1 MHYYNIYNLLYITN
15 TNLTEPV
22 GKSLIEIAKAV
33 LQTEAESVLALQER
47 IDDNF
52 EKICNTLKG
61 CRGKVVLIGM
71 GKSGHVAKK
80 ISSTMA
86 STGTPSF
93 FLHPGEA
100 GHGDLGMV
108 TRDDVA
114 IMISYSGEADEI
126 LALLPGIKRMNV
138 PIISLTG
145 NVKSSIAKSSDFH
158 LDVSVDKEACPN
170 NLAPTSSTTAAL
182 AMGDAIAVSLINANN
197 FTPEDFAMSHP
208 SGSLGRRL
216 LTLVSSI
223 MQSGEDIPM
232 VLKDTLLIDSL
243 IVMSEKALGMVLVTE
258 NGKLAGIF
266 TDGDLRR
273 TLESNTE
280 FQKLTIED
288 VMTKDCKSIEPQEPA
303 SMAMQMMEK
312 YSLNSMPV
320 VDSNNNIVGA
330 INMHTLIQ
338 AKLF

>member
-1 MHYYNIYNLLYITN
+1 M
-15 TNLTEPV
+15 

-33 LQTEAESVLALQER
+33 IQTEAESILALKDR
-47 IDDNF
+47 INNDF
-52 EKICNTLKG
+52 AKACETLKN
-61 CRGKVVLIGM
+61 CRGKVVLVGM
-71 GKSGHVAKK
+71 GKSGHIAKK
-80 ISSTMA
+80 ISSTLS

-93 FLHPGEA
+93 YLHPGEA

-108 TRDDVA
+108 SHDDVV
-114 IMISYSGEADEI
+114 IIVSYSGESDEI
-126 LALLPGIKRMNV
+126 IALLPGIQRMNV
-138 PIISLTG
+138 PIISMTG
-145 NVKSSIAKSSDFH
+145 NINSLVASSSDFH
-158 LDVSVDKEACPN
+158 LDVSVEKEACPN
-170 NLAPTSSTTAAL
+170 NLAPTSSTTSAL
-182 AMGDAIAVSLINANN
+182 VMGDAIAVSLINAHN
-197 FTPEDFAMSHP
+197 FTPEDFARSHP

-223 MQSGEDIPM
+223 MQSGDDIPM
-232 VLKDTLLIDSL
+232 VSKETLLIDSL
-243 IVMSEKALGMVLVTE
+243 LVMSEKALGMVLIAE
-258 NGKLAGIF
+258 DGKLVGIF

-273 TLESNTE
+273 TLESKMN

-303 SMAMQMMEK
+303 LKAIKMMEK

-320 VDSNNNIVGA
+320 VDSNHNIVGA

>member
-1 MHYYNIYNLLYITN
+1 M
-15 TNLTEPV
+15 TEPV

-303 SMAMQMMEK
+303 LMAMQMMEK

>member
-1 MHYYNIYNLLYITN
+1 MLNNIYNLLYITN

-273 TLESNTE
+273 TLESNKE

>member
-1 MHYYNIYNLLYITN
+1 M
-15 TNLTEPV
+15 TEPV

-138 PIISLTG
+138 PIISFTG

-223 MQSGEDIPM
+223 MQSGEDIPI

-273 TLESNTE
+273 TLESNKE

>member
-1 MHYYNIYNLLYITN
+1 MLNNIYNLLYITN

-223 MQSGEDIPM
+223 MQSGEDIPI

-303 SMAMQMMEK
+303 LMAMQMMEK

>member
-1 MHYYNIYNLLYITN
+1 MLNNIYNLLYITN
-15 TNLTEPV
+15 TNLTGPV

>member
-1 MHYYNIYNLLYITN
+1 M
-15 TNLTEPV
+15 

-182 AMGDAIAVSLINANN
+182 AMGDAIAVSLINVNN

-273 TLESNTE
+273 TLESNKE

>member
-1 MHYYNIYNLLYITN
+1 M
-15 TNLTEPV
+15 

-223 MQSGEDIPM
+223 MQSGEDIPI

-303 SMAMQMMEK
+303 LTAMQMMEK

-330 INMHTLIQ
+330 FNMNTLIQ

>member
-1 MHYYNIYNLLYITN
+1 M
-15 TNLTEPV
+15 TEPV

-223 MQSGEDIPM
+223 MQSGEDIPI

-273 TLESNTE
+273 TLESNRE

-303 SMAMQMMEK
+303 LMAMQMMEK